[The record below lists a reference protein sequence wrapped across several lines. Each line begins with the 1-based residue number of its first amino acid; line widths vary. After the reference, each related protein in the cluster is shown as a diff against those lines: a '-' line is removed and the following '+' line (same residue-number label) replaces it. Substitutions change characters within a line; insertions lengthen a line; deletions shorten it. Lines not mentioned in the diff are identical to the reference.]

1 MNNKKFLIVALS
13 LILLFTISCG
23 DRPTGSDSGVAKLPS
38 SLEGKY
44 YVEDKIQGS
53 SYSWL
58 HIKDGDI
65 YEDSSEGNTFDKKP
79 NFTEDKKVSNL
90 QPERENV
97 YKTIRNNGQMEFIY
111 DFSDSSKATITVKQD
126 GVTQQIQ
133 TFNLMNNT

>member
-1 MNNKKFLIVALS
+1 M
-13 LILLFTISCG
+13 
-23 DRPTGSDSGVAKLPS
+23 
-38 SLEGKY
+38 
-44 YVEDKIQGS
+44 
-53 SYSWL
+53 

-79 NFTEDKKVSNL
+79 NFAEDKKVSNL